1 MTTFTID
8 NDEYYPVCYKL
19 NDAKTFKNLVY
30 YFVLA
35 NHHVGLYYRLTRLIV
50 VFKIIVIDFK
60 CCIYQVPLKG
70 HHAIVY
76 MCWMNG
82 RMVSKLYG
90 KYKPVRITQKEYLL
104 IWNSETTQ
112 KPRQLSS

>member
-1 MTTFTID
+1 MNTFTID
-8 NDEYYPVCYKL
+8 TDEYYPVCYKV

-82 RMVSKLYG
+82 RMVSKLY
-90 KYKPVRITQKEYLL
+90 
-104 IWNSETTQ
+104 
-112 KPRQLSS
+112 